1 MRQRRSTGTMTARH
15 RQPHQRRSQSHPGRR
30 TKAETLAWK
39 SKATSAGGLFRPLPE
54 KRPQPSQKL
63 GPSFQ
68 MRQVRGDDDRRQYH
82 GQGCFPFLR
91 AALEGTPAGFA
102 LAGFLF
108 SFSTPAV
115 FTMEL
120 NPRHRHIKVLE
131 LANPAV
137 RTRKATRLCHGAS
150 PVCPPYL

>member
-1 MRQRRSTGTMTARH
+1 MRQRRSTGTVTARH
-15 RQPHQRRSQSHPGRR
+15 GQPHQRRSQSHPGRR

-54 KRPQPSQKL
+54 KRPQPSQGATKT
-63 GPSFQ
+63 GANIT
-68 MRQVRGDDDRRQYH
+68 R
-82 GQGCFPFLR
+82 QGCFPFLR
-91 AALEGTPAGFA
+91 AAVEGTPAGFA

-108 SFSTPAV
+108 LFSTPAV

>member
-1 MRQRRSTGTMTARH
+1 
-15 RQPHQRRSQSHPGRR
+15 
-30 TKAETLAWK
+30 
-39 SKATSAGGLFRPLPE
+39 
-54 KRPQPSQKL
+54 
-63 GPSFQ
+63 
-68 MRQVRGDDDRRQYH
+68 
-82 GQGCFPFLR
+82 
-91 AALEGTPAGFA
+91 
-102 LAGFLF
+102 LF